1 MAPRVSP
8 LLVSPLRLSPLQM
21 KARRAEALD
30 GRARRGERSRDAI
43 VRALHALIGEGVVQ
57 PTAQQVAARA
67 RVGLRSVFRHFADMD
82 SVYAEV
88 GARIQAEA
96 RGLIADA
103 PTTGSVDSRLRRV
116 LAQRSAFFEAIAPY
130 MRAAEVARRRSP
142 FLQRQHLR
150 QVRELRERLWTA
162 LPELERAQ
170 AHVGEALDLLLSFD
184 AWDRLRSDQRL
195 ARERA
200 ASVLEAAALALAA
213 PLRRGRGGAKR

>member
-1 MAPRVSP
+1 MAIRI
-8 LLVSPLRLSPLQM
+8 SPLRIA
-21 KARRAEALD
+21 ARRAEALD

-57 PTAQQVAARA
+57 PTAQQVAERA

-96 RGLIADA
+96 RPLVADA
-103 PTTGSVDSRLRRV
+103 PTAGSLETRLRRV
-116 LAQRSAFFEAIAPY
+116 VAQRSAFFEATAPY
-130 MRAAEVARRRSP
+130 MRAANAARRRSP

-162 LPELERAQ
+162 LPELERAR
-170 AHVGEALDLLLSFD
+170 AHVAESLDLLLSFD
-184 AWDRLRSDQRL
+184 AWDRLRSDQKL

-200 ASVLEAAALALAA
+200 SAVLEAAALALAA
-213 PLRRGRGGAKR
+213 PLRARGRGRR